1 LEDNEINDNFIVLLY
16 NNRTKAKLSDNVF
29 AILTELYKLTLDIL
43 LKSKNE
49 EKYAL
54 ALMIPQTYYTMKD
67 NDKIFLID
75 KFKDHDIFKDA
86 NFWIVFGNLS
96 IKEQVNKLCMGND
109 DITEQKIKKGIADRY
124 SGLVLTLE
132 SLLAYFGENNNQ
144 FKEEIFKKIREKN
157 SI

>member
-1 LEDNEINDNFIVLLY
+1 
-16 NNRTKAKLSDNVF
+16 
-29 AILTELYKLTLDIL
+29 
-43 LKSKNE
+43 
-49 EKYAL
+49 
-54 ALMIPQTYYTMKD
+54 MIPQTYYTMKD